1 MKTNQSAYRFGQRVA
16 GCLMR
21 MSRERVWY
29 FFAGLIEG
37 FGLPE
42 EQRLTKLLR
51 DLQTNVPGDV
61 SGQVPVPRTQS
72 VTSGDEKVV
81 PIARVTG

>member
-21 MSRERVWY
+21 MSHERVWH
-29 FFAGLIEG
+29 FFAGLIEVLD
-37 FGLPE
+37 LPE
-42 EQRLTKLLR
+42 QNRLTKLLQE
-51 DLQTNVPGDV
+51 LQIGVPGDMP
-61 SGQVPVPRTQS
+61 GQASVPRTQS
-72 VTSGDEKVV
+72 VTSGDKKVV